1 MSTDIKLSEIQV
13 SEITQSGGSFGSCLG
28 NLGEKSANKYCNSFS
43 QRQFTWISKQFNF
56 KCNNKFERKTSG
68 KAAVRAGKGFT
79 LFILNKNMNDVI
91 KLTKSSEDPGV
102 LIDEVAEIVTY
113 ETKK

>member
-1 MSTDIKLSEIQV
+1 
-13 SEITQSGGSFGSCLG
+13 
-28 NLGEKSANKYCNSFS
+28 
-43 QRQFTWISKQFNF
+43 
-56 KCNNKFERKTSG
+56 
-68 KAAVRAGKGFT
+68 
-79 LFILNKNMNDVI
+79 MNDVI